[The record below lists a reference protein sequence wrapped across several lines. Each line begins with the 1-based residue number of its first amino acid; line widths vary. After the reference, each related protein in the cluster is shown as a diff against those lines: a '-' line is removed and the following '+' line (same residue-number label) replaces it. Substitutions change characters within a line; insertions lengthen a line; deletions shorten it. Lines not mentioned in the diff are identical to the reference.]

1 VIGTKGYL
9 LLCSLHAYF
18 SALTR
23 GRYLIDG
30 DQMKSKRLNV
40 SHAAILT
47 AAAIVIACGGE
58 QALLVSPPVPGAPP
72 LGVVQNPSGAL
83 VHPIRR
89 QQPIARE
96 VSWSFDVDARGT
108 SVRHPGTG
116 LTITVPAGAV
126 AGPTHITVFALRG
139 APLAYRFEP
148 HGLQFAQPIQ
158 LTQSLHGLLLGA
170 SRPIPRLFAGYF
182 ADDTLAVDAAS
193 GNAPVMEI
201 LPVQIDVRAHTAVLS
216 VRHFSGYTVA
226 SAASDSTSDGRSSWE
241 LR

>member
-1 VIGTKGYL
+1 
-9 LLCSLHAYF
+9 
-18 SALTR
+18 
-23 GRYLIDG
+23 
-30 DQMKSKRLNV
+30 MKSKRLNV

-47 AAAIVIACGGE
+47 AAAIVVACGGE
-58 QALLVSPPVPGAPP
+58 QALLVSPAVPGAPP

-83 VHPIRR
+83 VHPVRR

-108 SVRHPGTG
+108 SVRDRGTG

-126 AGPTHITVFALRG
+126 AAPTHITVFALRG
-139 APLAYRFEP
+139 AALAYRFEP

-158 LTQSLHGLLLGA
+158 LTQSLHGLLLGSA
-170 SRPIPRLFAGYF
+170 SQPIPQLFAGYF

-193 GNAPVMEI
+193 GNAPVVEI
-201 LPVQIDVRAHTAVLS
+201 LPVQIDVRAHSAVLS

-226 SAASDSTSDGRSSWE
+226 SAVGDSTTDSHFWD

>member
-1 VIGTKGYL
+1 
-9 LLCSLHAYF
+9 
-18 SALTR
+18 
-23 GRYLIDG
+23 
-30 DQMKSKRLNV
+30 MKSKRLNS
-40 SHAAILT
+40 SHLAIIT

-72 LGVVQNPSGAL
+72 LGVVEAPGGAL
-83 VHPIRR
+83 VHPVRR
-89 QQPIARE
+89 QQPMASE
-96 VSWSFDVDARGT
+96 VSWSFDVDAQGT
-108 SVRHPGTG
+108 TVRHPSTG

-158 LTQSLHGLLLGA
+158 LTQSLHGLLLGGA
-170 SRPIPRLFAGYF
+170 SQPIPRLFAGYF
-182 ADDTLAVDAAS
+182 ADDSLVTDTAT
-193 GNAPVMEI
+193 GNARVIEI
-201 LPVQIDVRAHTAVLS
+201 LPVQIDVRAHNAILS

-226 SAASDSTSDGRSSWE
+226 SAACDSVPDHRSLLD

>member
-1 VIGTKGYL
+1 
-9 LLCSLHAYF
+9 
-18 SALTR
+18 
-23 GRYLIDG
+23 
-30 DQMKSKRLNV
+30 MKSKRLNV

-47 AAAIVIACGGE
+47 AAAIVVACGGE
-58 QALLVSPPVPGAPP
+58 QALLVSPPVTGAPP

-83 VHPIRR
+83 VHPVRR
-89 QQPIARE
+89 QQPIARD

-108 SVRHPGTG
+108 SVRDPGTG

-126 AGPTHITVFALRG
+126 TGPTHITVFALRG

-158 LTQSLHGLLLGA
+158 LTQSLHGLLLGGA
-170 SRPIPRLFAGYF
+170 SQPIPRLFAGYF
-182 ADDTLAVDAAS
+182 ADDTLATDAAS
-193 GNAPVMEI
+193 GNARVMEI
-201 LPVQIDVRAHTAVLS
+201 LPVQIDVRAHSAILS

-226 SAASDSTSDGRSSWE
+226 SAASDSTFDAHSWE